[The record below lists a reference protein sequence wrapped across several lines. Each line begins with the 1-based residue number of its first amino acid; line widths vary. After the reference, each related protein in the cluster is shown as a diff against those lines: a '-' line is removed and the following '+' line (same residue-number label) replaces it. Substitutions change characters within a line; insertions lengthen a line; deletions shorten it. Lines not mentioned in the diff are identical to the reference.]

1 MRRHSA
7 KVIETRDSAC
17 FCDDG
22 SAARDPLA

>member
-7 KVIETRDSAC
+7 KVIHTRVGDGC
-17 FCDDG
+17 REDG